1 MISLIQSMFDKNTG
15 TKTDSSLPL
24 QANEKPRD
32 ELKIAPSSSNNHGI
46 EVQELSF
53 EDVARIMGGK

>member
-15 TKTDSSLPL
+15 TKADASLPL
-24 QANEKPRD
+24 QANNRPSE
-32 ELKIAPSSSNNHGI
+32 ELKIAPSISNNHGI
-46 EVQELSF
+46 EVEELSF

>member
-15 TKTDSSLPL
+15 SKTESNLSL
-24 QANEKPRD
+24 QTSEKPRD

>member
-1 MISLIQSMFDKNTG
+1 MFDKNTG
-15 TKTDSSLPL
+15 TKTDSSLSL

-32 ELKIAPSSSNNHGI
+32 ELKVAPSSSNNHGI

-53 EDVARIMGGK
+53 EDVARIMAGK

>member
-1 MISLIQSMFDKNTG
+1 MFDKNTG
-15 TKTDSSLPL
+15 TKTDRNLQM
-24 QANEKPRD
+24 QANEKPQD
-32 ELKIAPSSSNNHGI
+32 ELKLAPSSSNNHGV

>member
-1 MISLIQSMFDKNTG
+1 MISLIQSMFDKSPE
-15 TKTDSSLPL
+15 TKTESNVSL

-32 ELKIAPSSSNNHGI
+32 ELKLAPSSFNNHGI

-53 EDVARIMGGK
+53 EDVARIMASK

>member
-15 TKTDSSLPL
+15 SKTESNLSL
-24 QANEKPRD
+24 QANEKSRD

-53 EDVARIMGGK
+53 EDVARIMAGK